1 MITPEI
7 IRMVMPLAGA
17 RIEFFVKP
25 LDEAMAEAQ
34 ITNLYRMAAFLAQLA
49 HESGELRYMKEL
61 ADGKGYE
68 GRKDLGNTQPGD
80 GPRFKGRGPI
90 QITGRTNYRSCSLAL
105 YGDERLLATPELLE
119 QPEDGCRA
127 AAWFWKTRGLNEL
140 ADAQD
145 FRAITKRINGGYNG
159 YEDRKKYYDRALV
172 ALGDLI

>member
-1 MITPEI
+1 MITAEF
-7 IRMVMPLAGA
+7 IRVVMPHAGA

-25 LDEAMAEAQ
+25 LEAAMEEAG
-34 ITNLYRMAAFLAQLA
+34 ITTIYRIAAFVAQLA

-90 QITGRTNYRSCSLAL
+90 QITGRANYRACSLAL
-105 YGDERLLATPELLE
+105 YGDERLLATPEILE
-119 QPEDGCRA
+119 QPSDGCRA

-145 FRAITKRINGGYNG
+145 FEKITRRINGGLNG
-159 YEDRKKYYDRALV
+159 LDDRKQYYNRALV
-172 ALGDLI
+172 ALADLI